1 MAAQHA
7 PVIIVKKKK
16 GGHGG
21 HHGGAWKVAY
31 ADFVT
36 AMMAFFLV
44 MWLVNQSQD
53 VKNSVQA
60 YFQDPGIFEHEGGR
74 SPIASGAGLVGN
86 GNGGTQNDV
95 ASATAALERAA
106 QAIKE
111 KIKAIPG
118 FKNLEE
124 HIEVKVTAEGLRIEL
139 QEGGQDTFF
148 DSGSSAVKGQTREV
162 LRVIARELAALPQ
175 GIAVEGHTD
184 AAPFGR
190 DRAYT
195 NWELSADRAN
205 AARRIMEEA
214 GMPATHV
221 KAIRGFADTVLRT
234 PAEPFNPRNRRVSIV
249 VQNSAVARANGAS
262 PAGATAP
269 SDAAQIAGST
279 PQAPPVGGPVPQG
292 AALAGPR
299 AADAHGEPPA
309 PLVPKR
315 AGGPPTRGV
324 ASDGHE
330 AAKAGH

>member
-1 MAAQHA
+1 MSQHA

-60 YFQDPGIFEHEGGR
+60 YFQDPGIFEYEGGR
-74 SPIASGAGLVGN
+74 SPIASGSGVVGN
-86 GNGGTQNDV
+86 GKASGQNDV
-95 ASATAALERAA
+95 ALATAALERAA
-106 QAIKE
+106 QSIKE
-111 KIKAIPG
+111 KIKVIPG
-118 FKNLEE
+118 FKNLED

-148 DSGSSAVKGQTREV
+148 DSGSSAVKSQTREV
-162 LRVIARELAALPQ
+162 LQVIARELAALPQ
-175 GIAVEGHTD
+175 GIAIEGHTD
-184 AAPFGR
+184 ATPFGR

-214 GMPATHV
+214 GMPPSHV
-221 KAIRGFADTVLRT
+221 KGIRGFADTILRT
-234 PAEPFNPRNRRVSIV
+234 ADDPFNPRNRRVSIV
-249 VQNSAVARANGAS
+249 VQNGALGRATGTVA
-262 PAGATAP
+262 PTTVAG
-269 SDAAQIAGST
+269 
-279 PQAPPVGGPVPQG
+279 G
-292 AALAGPR
+292 AASHAQATR
-299 AADAHGEPPA
+299 AQDGESSHPPTENPSREAPDA
-309 PLVPKR
+309 PKR
-315 AGGPPTRGV
+315 AGGPPTRGPAPAV
-324 ASDGHE
+324 GATSSQAS
-330 AAKAGH
+330 APSAGH